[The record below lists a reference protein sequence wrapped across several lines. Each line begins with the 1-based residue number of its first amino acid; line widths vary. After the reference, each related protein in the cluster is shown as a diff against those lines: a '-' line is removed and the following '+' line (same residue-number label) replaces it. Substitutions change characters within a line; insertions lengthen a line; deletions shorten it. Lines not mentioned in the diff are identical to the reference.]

1 MKSIAKLY
9 KKIPSWVTSI
19 IVMLIIAYVSLD
31 PNPMDINSIKLF
43 KGADKV
49 VHFIMYF
56 TLCSAFIFDY
66 AKSRMPHH
74 TKFSSEAA
82 FTTFAFLYG
91 LIMEILQAKLSEFR
105 VFDAARGLFVNAHCD
120 VLDIT
125 ANTVGA
131 LAALIIIKL
140 WLMHIFRKAMV
151 PLYVSRRHHRHH
163 SHTPSN

>member
-1 MKSIAKLY
+1 MKSLAKFY

-19 IVMLIIAYVSLD
+19 IVMLSIAYVSLD

-105 VFDAARGLFVNAHCD
+105 VFD

-125 ANTVGA
+125 ANTMGA

-163 SHTPSN
+163 SHTSSN